1 MINCL
6 YCLIISSNVK
16 EKGLMFVIDCRRS
29 SQAQIIKTVIE
40 KIAVSKFFISCSFYW
55 YLLV

>member
-6 YCLIISSNVK
+6 YCLIISSDVK

-40 KIAVSKFFISCSFYW
+40 KIAVS
-55 YLLV
+55 